1 MSSFSEIDNH
11 QMSDGYGD
19 SVFSKMI
26 KAGHRTYFIDV
37 KTTRSNDYFMAI
49 TELRKKIL
57 PSGGT
62 ATERNKVFIYQEDIE
77 HFAETFRGECKVSFH
92 NSRFFCTFYENTCRG
107 V

>member
-26 KAGHRTYFIDV
+26 KAGHHTYFIDV

-77 HFAETFRGECKVSFH
+77 HFAESMEEVLAYMRERADLSPK
-92 NSRFFCTFYENTCRG
+92 RKEEE
-107 V
+107 

>member
-77 HFAETFRGECKVSFH
+77 HFAESMEEVLVYMRERADLSPKH
-92 NSRFFCTFYENTCRG
+92 KEEE
-107 V
+107 